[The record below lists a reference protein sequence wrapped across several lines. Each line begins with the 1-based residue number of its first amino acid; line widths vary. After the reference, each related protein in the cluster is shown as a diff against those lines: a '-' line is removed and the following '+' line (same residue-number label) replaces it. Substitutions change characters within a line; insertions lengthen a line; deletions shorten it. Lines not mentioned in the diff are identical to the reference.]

1 MPFVDTSKVEPRSP
15 LPGWS
20 GRFVHSEHMTFVYWN
35 VEEGAQALHE
45 HEHIQEEVW
54 NVIDGEIEIT
64 IDGVTRTAG
73 PGCVAVIPSGIRDS
87 VRVLRASRVIV
98 VDYPKREAFGEPAP
112 APYQE
117 RNA

>member
-1 MPFVDTSKVEPRSP
+1 MDRIQGLESIQGDEADAVRIFCRKVSRDRLASLSRARSDLLSVAKGPWMPFVDTSKVEPRSP

-54 NVIDGEIEIT
+54 NVIDG
-64 IDGVTRTAG
+64 
-73 PGCVAVIPSGIRDS
+73 
-87 VRVLRASRVIV
+87 
-98 VDYPKREAFGEPAP
+98 
-112 APYQE
+112 
-117 RNA
+117 